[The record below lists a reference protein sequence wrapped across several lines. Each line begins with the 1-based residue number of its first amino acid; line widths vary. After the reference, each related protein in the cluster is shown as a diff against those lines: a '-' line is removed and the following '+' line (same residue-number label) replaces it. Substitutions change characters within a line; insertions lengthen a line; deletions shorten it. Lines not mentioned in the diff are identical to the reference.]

1 MGMTGMYYVE
11 GGQNLELPVRV
22 NEAGQ
27 LIIARL
33 AGEDTDLNIFNAIG
47 KLSMRWLATA
57 SGVYLIKSG
66 PGLLGR
72 VIVNQFTSSGLIKM
86 YDGVAT
92 TASSIGNIKLN
103 ATVTSEPPYVG
114 PYEGAFANGL
124 TVKLDRAMDVTVCF
138 L

>member
-11 GGQNLELPVRV
+11 GGQQLELPVRV

-27 LIIARL
+27 LILARL

-57 SGVYLIKSG
+57 GTYTLKETA
-66 PGLLGR
+66 GLLGR
-72 VIVNQFTSSGLIKM
+72 VVINQFLASAMVKL
-86 YDGVAT
+86 YDGSAT
-92 TASSIGNIKLN
+92 TATQIGNIKLN
-103 ATVTSEPPYVG
+103 GTAAGEPPYVA

-124 TVKLDRAMDVTVCF
+124 TVKLDKALDCTVCF